1 MSLNNPKQIGL
12 WIVTSLVVGNMIGS
26 GIFLLPSALAEFG
39 GISIFGWIASGFGA
53 LTVAVVFSRLSKLV
67 PKTGGPYIY
76 PKEGFGDFI
85 GFFSGFGYWMSVLLT
100 NASIAMAFTGYLFVF
115 TPSIAESKLMA
126 VVIALGT
133 IWFLTWLNAL
143 GVKSGGK
150 MQLVTTV
157 LKIIPLVLV
166 TIAGYFFFNID
177 NFKPF
182 NTSGMSDIKAVGAT
196 VALTLF
202 AFLGIESGT
211 VPAGNVKDPKK
222 TIPMGTMIGTIF
234 NIIIY
239 LLSTFSIMGVIPPE
253 ALRGSTAPFADA
265 AEIIWGEGGK
275 YLVGFGAMISIFGAL
290 NGWILI
296 QGQIPFAM
304 AEDDLMP
311 PIFKKK
317 SKRDFPLYGLVIS
330 SIIVTVIVIANS
342 SKGLVEL
349 FTLLILIGTFLTL
362 ISYLF
367 SSLSAVLI
375 LIRYKPDKWET
386 RSIRAFIVSIPAF
399 VFSLWA
405 VYGSGQQIVF
415 YGFLI
420 LMMGLPLYVYSKMRK
435 NKVYQRS

>member
-1 MSLNNPKQIGL
+1 MSSNNSRQIGL
-12 WIVTSLVVGNMIGS
+12 WIITALVVGNMIGS
-26 GIFLLPSALAEFG
+26 GIFLLPSSLAAFG
-39 GISIFGWIASGFGA
+39 GISIFGWIASGLGA
-53 LTVAVVFSRLSKLV
+53 FMVAIVFSRLSKLV

-76 PKEGFGDFI
+76 PKEGFGEFI

-115 TPSIAESKLMA
+115 TPSFAESKFMA
-126 VVIALGT
+126 VVIALGAV
-133 IWFLTWLNAL
+133 WFLTWLNSL

-150 MQLVTTV
+150 MQVVTTL

-166 TIAGYFFFNID
+166 TVAGYFFFNID
-177 NFKPF
+177 HFKPL
-182 NTSGMSDIKAVGAT
+182 NLSGMSDIKAVGAT

-211 VPAGNVKDPKK
+211 VPAGNVKDPEK
-222 TIPMGTMIGTIF
+222 TIPLGTMMGTIF
-234 NIIIY
+234 TILIY

-253 ALRGSTAPFADA
+253 ELKGSTAPFADA
-265 AEIIWGEGGK
+265 AEIIWGESGK

-304 AEDDLMP
+304 AKDDLMP

-317 SKRDFPLYGLVIS
+317 SKKDFPLYGLVIS
-330 SIIVTVIVIANS
+330 SVIVSMIVLANS
-342 SKGLVEL
+342 SKGFVEL
-349 FTLLILIGTFLTL
+349 FTLLILVGTFLTL

-367 SSLSAVLI
+367 SSLSEVLI
-375 LIRYKPDKWET
+375 LIRTKPDNWKV

-420 LMMGLPLYVYSKMRK
+420 LMLGLPVYVYSKMRK
-435 NKVYQRS
+435 NKVYLRS